1 MYSKN
6 KEVDDGPA
14 ELESQFVLRLP
25 LDPARV
31 LREALRNCENLKDR
45 FTIKIENDM
54 RHAEV
59 RLDHWLLPAK
69 VVDLPTII
77 ESLKTIDN
85 KSFYKTADVCQMLLC
100 KEDEDQT
107 TDEESTQKKK
117 KDPNKVDKKYLWPH
131 GVTPPTKNVRK
142 RRFRKTLKKKYVEA
156 PEIEKEVKRLLRI
169 DNDAVSVKWE
179 VINEDDENKVNKG
192 TVVIKKEVIDPELQ
206 PKVAEDD
213 IFGGA
218 VSDSEDEDAHLNVL
232 DVIDENSQNSGED
245 SHLTDSN
252 SVMQNSSSDR
262 KLITEFSREMFESSP
277 AMLQDLDYY
286 PSSSNMTYSEQNVSF
301 SNSNLTRDSVETK
314 LDDLN
319 SELNDI
325 KTRRIEQE
333 MKIESIE
340 NLALRQRFQSNVE
353 RLLQEQI
360 EKEHDISQLQEL
372 LKQMD

>member
-1 MYSKN
+1 MFSKA
-6 KEVDDGPA
+6 KEIDDGPA

-25 LDPARV
+25 VEPAKV

-45 FTIKIENDM
+45 FTIKIEDDM

-59 RLDHWLLPAK
+59 RLDHWLLPGK
-69 VVDLPTII
+69 VVDLPTVI

-85 KSFYKTADVCQMLLC
+85 KSFYKTADICQLLLC
-100 KEDEDQT
+100 KEEEDQVVE
-107 TDEESTQKKK
+107 EESPQKKK

-131 GVTPPTKNVRK
+131 GVTPPVKNVRK

-156 PEIEKEVKRLLRI
+156 PEIEKELKRLLRI

-192 TVVIKKEVIDPELQ
+192 SVVIKKEVFDPDLQ

-218 VSDSEDEDAHLNVL
+218 VSDSEDEDAHVL
-232 DVIDENSQNSGED
+232 DVIDENSQNSAED

-252 SVMQNSSSDR
+252 SVLNTSMDQ
-262 KLITEFSREMFESSP
+262 KLLTEFSSDMFEASNT
-277 AMLQDLDYY
+277 MLQEVDYY
-286 PSSSNMTYSEQNVSF
+286 ASSSGNLSFSEPNLSYAEPNVSRE
-301 SNSNLTRDSVETK
+301 TIETK
-314 LDDLN
+314 LEELN
-319 SELNDI
+319 MELNDI
-325 KTRRIEQE
+325 KARRIEQE
-333 MKIESIE
+333 TKIESIE
-340 NLALRQRFQSNVE
+340 NLALRQRFQANVE

-360 EKEHDISQLQEL
+360 EKEHDVVQLQEDR
-372 LKQMD
+372 KSVV